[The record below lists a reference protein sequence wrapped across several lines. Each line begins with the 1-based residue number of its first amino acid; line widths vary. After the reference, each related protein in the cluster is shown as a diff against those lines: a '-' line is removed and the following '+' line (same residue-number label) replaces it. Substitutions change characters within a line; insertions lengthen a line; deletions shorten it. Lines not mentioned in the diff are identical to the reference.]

1 MADTKTAGIDWLVQV
16 LVTATQQS
24 IAGQR
29 GCTFNLD
36 AEMVDTTTKL
46 DSGWTSVLP
55 GKKTWSIDADGL
67 VIDDDTAVTYQEL
80 LDAITGDTAVTV
92 QVLRPTDSYVW
103 LGSAYVKNFP
113 VEASLDDAAT
123 TSFSLVGVG
132 APTKAWVAAV

>member
-16 LVTATQQS
+16 DVSATQKS

-36 AEMVDTTTKL
+36 VEMVDTTTKL

-55 GKKTWSIDADGL
+55 GKRTWSIDVDGL
-67 VIDDDTAVTYQEL
+67 VIDDDSDATYAEILAAVL
-80 LDAITGDTAVTV
+80 GDTALTV
-92 QVLRPTDSYVW
+92 QVLRPTDSKVW
-103 LGSAYVKNFP
+103 TGTAYAKNFP

-123 TSFSLVGVG
+123 TSFSLVGAG
-132 APTKAWVAAV
+132 APTKLWEIA